1 MSQIIEKFDKFNKFD
16 KPHLPLPS
24 YDLSRKPDMF
34 SAVLSLDTHE
44 ILQCNLMYKIPFTI
58 TDENKNSLIHILL
71 NNPSKSS
78 ELAKLSVIKF
88 LINNGVDPDKPNKY
102 NQTALHL
109 ACNQQSEKIV
119 EYLLSIRVDPNYK
132 DNAGFTPFH
141 HLLSGSINPIPS
153 TEIIDFIPATN
164 NINLAKI
171 ELIKDM
177 KQKAYSLITPL
188 TNLPIFETIQNTII
202 AFINDDVE
210 IKKIIQDFTDAQ
222 LFDLQMAN
230 NIYTAED
237 NLESVKLFE
246 TKITQRIKNK
256 LVVKPLEELTIHPK
270 LLNSWTYP
278 DDTGE
283 FALIKDGN
291 IKNSIRTT
299 IKNQYTSLV
308 KLTSDFIP
316 YKYLFDLSIYKIIY
330 DILYITNTLQIM
342 DYMYLDLRGIWN
354 TDDRFSQYRTNDA
367 ADDSKIKV
375 EYQTSLKKTF
385 IEKDNKLRYINAF
398 DNASSIINFYTLK
411 YTGGPRNIILGYNNH
426 NYTKENLTAEILNIL
441 DKLIATPDD
450 ELIVYMLNSNPSF
463 ESLLSRLPPLS
474 PFTNID
480 DSSNLTAQHSE
491 IINNNISKYIHLS
504 FEAIQHKLKKRITIN
519 TEITKFSDKWFNMWK
534 PDKDFD
540 LGAWIYNMWTD
551 CSCRISRSNLV
562 GHVSFK
568 LLILINNLNDIT
580 NIKLNIFNSLK
591 PHLISI
597 YIDSISKTSKI
608 DNSIVLINIIIIL
621 LYDSDNFNDID
632 LIIKNPYK
640 LHTDYLSKMP
650 NINYMYLLIQ
660 KYFPLLGDK
669 ETQIKEFINLDP
681 ELKNYCNT
689 YKYDKFID
697 ILCNMIL
704 DEYKNMTNKPL
715 KQTILDFLYL
725 LNKYNNTGDIT
736 EFKFISIISI
746 LTYKTKILDETTLNV
761 DLNNGEL
768 YDLMPS
774 NYGYFNVINS
784 TSAPTTLNTQ
794 YNEILKRH
802 FIIAHILGLYY
813 EGTLNMIDTDAFVNL
828 NNLINAPNN
837 SNQYFIPG
845 IIPII
850 DTSRNWIHTLNSNN
864 ELNIF
869 QVPLPLQFTYINTH
883 VFQLEHDDINNRRA
897 AYIYIVQVVAELNTE
912 LDRLINLFNQS
923 NVNYTENNLR
933 NIINLITNIRD
944 TFATLL
950 AEINYINGQINLPP
964 NYLDINKQH
973 IINKH
978 QNFINKRI
986 PDTINIVP
994 GLQTSFQNLGIV
1006 INHAN
1011 GILAYINYLISN
1023 EIQVGV
1029 NQGQD
1034 DITVRRRFVYMFL
1047 VDIRPVVVY
1056 MENTFKSL
1064 IKEFSYNYD
1073 DYADFYN
1080 IWDRPMILPTTIDY
1094 FIFLYNKIKYYQEI
1108 IKKEYTKIEKDIKQ
1122 FITGKPN
1129 DSKDTYSKNYFNII
1143 ILSKIIN
1150 NYYKSYKEVETVL
1163 LKFSNDFLNIREWLE
1178 KIPEIKVNNGKLELD
1193 EIPIYYDQ
1201 IAEKLNK
1208 INSSYYLYHYIFQNG
1223 DNIKLEKFN
1232 YFQLPIEN
1240 EANKYLYFSAP
1251 GSGSVVL
1258 DVYGTSSDIPS
1269 IGTITS
1275 SKLNNIGLF
1284 NIYDITNY
1292 TTSYDKYLSNPY
1304 INNKT
1309 SDTSGTS
1316 GEKNES
1322 FMREKKESLPPSV
1335 YLNFEDFYKYTTIY
1349 LITKIISDKI
1359 NINIKN
1365 LFEICEKYITKYIQL
1380 PESMIEIYTYF
1391 LISKIIEQ
1399 LIINHYTAN
1408 ITDQMIQNK
1417 LTIMQI
1423 GGASVSSPGEL
1434 INFDFLIANLEKYFI
1449 SIKLNNSKLKI
1460 TEDTDLSNL
1469 YNLVIP
1475 PTTSSDDKVIFILY
1489 PNDLTN
1495 INKFKIKNGITI
1507 KPSIIKLLIDSG
1519 GIPYHLNMENSTPI
1533 DYLLKNYQI
1542 ETIKKLYDTL
1552 NNSHIQFYNSKNSIK
1567 YIMGELTNMLSKIIP
1582 NTTIPNIINQYKL
1595 NSVLLNFHEYLYQD
1609 IHQLILAN
1617 NRYGNN
1623 EFICIPISFN
1633 ISTYLIL
1640 HYLKTTID
1648 IDETNKPIYLYTQID
1663 KLEIYKDINSLIAE
1677 DVLSTKTTL
1686 LKTYNDCLE
1695 KLNIIGNLNKLEKT
1709 YKTELEKQIADILT
1723 QIDFIKGK
1731 IIDKKFFDK
1740 TDININT
1747 TLITAYKQYEY
1758 NKVKS
1763 LKALKVWEKFFDT
1776 DFNITENYDMEL
1788 INIIIEQINI
1798 LKEYNKEEDVKKKEE
1813 NLQKLKKISDKLKK
1827 ISTIGEDYFTKPK
1840 FTDDNE
1846 SASFIKEMLIYIAKI
1861 TFETSIFL
1869 LVKRILFNYF
1879 TEMFNES
1886 NPTKINKIIRFILK
1900 DYTNASNKTFMKT
1913 LVEQTIPD
1921 LVTLASNIYENKKDE
1936 MNYETNTSR
1945 QILLNL
1951 FEHLKGSKITLSEEI
1966 LNIFDK
1972 QVVEY
1977 LDTFIVKTIEMWHVN
1992 AENIFKYFI
2001 NNYRCL
2007 ATLICLIDHNNKN
2020 PIKL

>member
-278 DDTGE
+278 GDTGE

-316 YKYLFDLSIYKIIY
+316 YRYQFNLSIYKMIY

-342 DYMYLDLRGIWN
+342 DYMYLDLHGIWN

-426 NYTKENLTAEILNIL
+426 NYTKENLKAEILNIL
-441 DKLIATPDD
+441 KELRTMTDD
-450 ELIVYMLNSNPSF
+450 ELINYMIDPSYD
-463 ESLLSRLPPLS
+463 SSAP

-480 DSSNLTAQHSE
+480 HTPSQNLTNQHLV

-597 YIDSISKTSKI
+597 YIDSIPTSVI
-608 DNSIVLINIIIIL
+608 DNSIKSIMLINIIIIL

-640 LHTDYLSKMP
+640 LHNDYLSKMP

-660 KYFPLLGDK
+660 QYFPLTDDK
-669 ETQIKEFINLDP
+669 ETQIKKIINLDP

-725 LNKYNNTGDIT
+725 LNKYNNTDNIT

-746 LTYKTKILDETTLNV
+746 LTYDTKILNEATLNV

-784 TSAPTTLNTQ
+784 TLASLTPLETQ
-794 YNEILKRH
+794 YNEMLKKH

-869 QVPLPLQFTYINTH
+869 QVPLPLQFTYIDTRN
-883 VFQLEHDDINNRRA
+883 FPIEDNDINNRRA
-897 AYIYIVQVVAELNTE
+897 VYIYIVQVVAELNTE

-944 TFATLL
+944 TFATLPT
-950 AEINYINGQINLPP
+950 EINYINGQINLPP

-986 PDTINIVP
+986 PDTINIVQAL
-994 GLQTSFQNLGIV
+994 GLQTFQNLGIV
-1006 INHAN
+1006 INDAN
-1011 GILAYINYLISN
+1011 GILAYINYLIY
-1023 EIQVGV
+1023 EIQGGV

-1034 DITVRRRFVYMFL
+1034 DITVRRRDVYMFL

-1108 IKKEYTKIEKDIKQ
+1108 IKKEYTKIEKDIKK

-1178 KIPEIKVNNGKLELD
+1178 KIPEIKVNNDKLELD
-1193 EIPIYYDQ
+1193 DIPIYYDQ

-1223 DNIKLEKFN
+1223 DNIKLDKFN

-1251 GSGSVVL
+1251 GSVVL
-1258 DVYGTSSDIPS
+1258 NVYNTSSNIPL
-1269 IGTITS
+1269 ITAFTQS
-1275 SKLNNIGLF
+1275 QSDNIGLF

-1309 SDTSGTS
+1309 LGTS

-1349 LITKIISDKI
+1349 LITQIISSDI
-1359 NINIKN
+1359 TN
-1365 LFEICEKYITKYIQL
+1365 LFEICKKYITKYIQL

-1423 GGASVSSPGEL
+1423 GGALVVPVVPGEL
-1434 INFDFLIANLEKYFI
+1434 INFNFLIANLEKYFI